1 MSSLINQ
8 EHEKRPKNGAFKN
21 RRRLAFYATEGMP
34 KKDGPAKAPDP
45 GQESMAL
52 DFRFCPLGS
61 PGACP
66 ISPGTGLRP
75 DLRRGTQRM
84 PNESCN

>member
-34 KKDGPAKAPDP
+34 KKDGPAKAPDH
-45 GQESMAL
+45 
-52 DFRFCPLGS
+52 
-61 PGACP
+61 
-66 ISPGTGLRP
+66 GLQDRSLWP
-75 DLRRGTQRM
+75 
-84 PNESCN
+84 